1 MTDTKRTRGSVTAAV
16 GPSAMGTVAVRQ
28 RPGWAAARALKRR
41 NSSAHSIRFRRG
53 VGFSVERRIVRSAVT
68 ALAIAVKLGGEI
80 VIHA

>member
-1 MTDTKRTRGSVTAAV
+1 MVRTRGSVTAYV
-16 GPSAMGTVAVRQ
+16 GPKAIGTAAVFHF
-28 RPGWAAARALKRR
+28 PGCDAARALKRR

-53 VGFSVERRIVRSAVT
+53 VGFSVELRIALSAVT